1 MPPRSI
7 DHHLPPEPGQTP
19 LEGLIRLDQL
29 RAVRRSVLI
38 SLPVTVLLSL
48 SNLAMANYGGHGEAG
63 FAWFW
68 ASIAVN
74 LLRSLLCGFPP
85 RAVLLEG
92 RESPAV
98 RRWFHAMCLL
108 AWCSGMIWAAV
119 PVLCDGF
126 TTSQA
131 PFFLVVVCGI
141 TAGAVVH
148 GTAYARVP
156 ICFIT
161 PALFSV
167 ITCLVWAGSFEQ
179 RMLAATVALYT
190 MALVRS
196 AWEGERAF
204 LQASRS
210 KQEARALATSL
221 HEAHRQ
227 TLDIAE
233 DLRHRAT
240 HDMLTQVLNR
250 AGFMQVLDDSLASAA
265 GRTDA
270 PPGAP
275 PGATPDPAGAP
286 ARMEEGPHC
295 LMLLDL
301 DGFKSVNDL
310 FGHKAGDLLLVE
322 VAQRL
327 RQALPRGYVLGRLGG
342 DEFAVLGRLCP
353 ASLAP
358 EREAAELATRL
369 TAAVA
374 IPFTVCEAG
383 RVGVSIGVF
392 CDQSSGISASS
403 GEMLSCADAALY
415 AAKRSGRN
423 RFCLFDDTL
432 RHQREVTRDIE
443 RDLPRALAGGA
454 LQVHYQPLLRRPCGT
469 LAGMEALIRWSH
481 PRHGPI
487 DPPAIILAAASAGQA
502 EPLLRFILRDVCRM
516 IATLRQMGHADAVV
530 SMNVSPREMTQFG
543 VARLVMSTLAEF
555 GLPPG
560 MLEIELTEEA
570 MMDLRIAQAGL
581 DTLGRAGVRIAIDDF
596 GVGFASLGSL
606 QKLEVDRIK
615 IDRSFISGMV
625 KARSDQVLVQ
635 AVLSLARSL
644 EIEVVA
650 EGVENEETLQM
661 LDRFGCPIVQGYH
674 LSPPLPPAALLDRIR
689 QWDAVL
695 PRPATRALPWR

>member
-204 LQASRS
+204 L
-210 KQEARALATSL
+210 
-221 HEAHRQ
+221 
-227 TLDIAE
+227 
-233 DLRHRAT
+233 
-240 HDMLTQVLNR
+240 
-250 AGFMQVLDDSLASAA
+250 
-265 GRTDA
+265 
-270 PPGAP
+270 
-275 PGATPDPAGAP
+275 
-286 ARMEEGPHC
+286 
-295 LMLLDL
+295 
-301 DGFKSVNDL
+301 
-310 FGHKAGDLLLVE
+310 
-322 VAQRL
+322 
-327 RQALPRGYVLGRLGG
+327 
-342 DEFAVLGRLCP
+342 
-353 ASLAP
+353 
-358 EREAAELATRL
+358 
-369 TAAVA
+369 
-374 IPFTVCEAG
+374 
-383 RVGVSIGVF
+383 SIG
-392 CDQSSGISASS
+392 
-403 GEMLSCADAALY
+403 
-415 AAKRSGRN
+415 
-423 RFCLFDDTL
+423 
-432 RHQREVTRDIE
+432 IE
-443 RDLPRALAGGA
+443 WGPQIGA
-454 LQVHYQPLLRRPCGT
+454 QKGPLL
-469 LAGMEALIRWSH
+469 
-481 PRHGPI
+481 
-487 DPPAIILAAASAGQA
+487 
-502 EPLLRFILRDVCRM
+502 
-516 IATLRQMGHADAVV
+516 
-530 SMNVSPREMTQFG
+530 
-543 VARLVMSTLAEF
+543 
-555 GLPPG
+555 
-560 MLEIELTEEA
+560 
-570 MMDLRIAQAGL
+570 
-581 DTLGRAGVRIAIDDF
+581 
-596 GVGFASLGSL
+596 
-606 QKLEVDRIK
+606 
-615 IDRSFISGMV
+615 
-625 KARSDQVLVQ
+625 
-635 AVLSLARSL
+635 
-644 EIEVVA
+644 
-650 EGVENEETLQM
+650 
-661 LDRFGCPIVQGYH
+661 
-674 LSPPLPPAALLDRIR
+674 
-689 QWDAVL
+689 
-695 PRPATRALPWR
+695 

>member
-1 MPPRSI
+1 MPARPNEAPAPL
-7 DHHLPPEPGQTP
+7 DTGQPP

-38 SLPVTVLLSL
+38 SLPVTILLSL
-48 SNLAMANYGGHGEAG
+48 SNLAMASYGGQGGAG
-63 FAWFW
+63 LVWFW

-74 LLRSLLCGFPP
+74 LMRSLLCGFPP
-85 RAVLLEG
+85 RAMLLDG
-92 RESPAV
+92 RESPAI
-98 RRWFHAMCLL
+98 RRWFRAMCLL
-108 AWCSGMIWAAV
+108 AWCSGMVWAAV
-119 PVLCDGF
+119 PLLCDGY

-161 PALFSV
+161 PALFSIIV
-167 ITCLVWAGSFEQ
+167 CLVWNGSFEQ

-190 MALVRS
+190 VALVRS
-196 AWEGERAF
+196 AWEGEVAF

-210 KQEARALATSL
+210 KQEARALAASL

-240 HDMLTQVLNR
+240 HDMLTRVLNR
-250 AGFMQVLDDSLASAA
+250 AGFLQALDDSLARTAA
-265 GRTDA
+265 SRDA
-270 PPGAP
+270 PAP
-275 PGATPDPAGAP
+275 ED
-286 ARMEEGPHC
+286 GPHC

-310 FGHKAGDLLLVE
+310 FGHKAGDLLLAE

-327 RQALPRGYVLGRLGG
+327 RRALPRGYVLGRLGG
-342 DEFAVLGRLCP
+342 DEFAVLGRLSP
-353 ASLAP
+353 DTLAP

-374 IPFTVCEAG
+374 IPFTVCDAG

-392 CDQSSGISASS
+392 CEQPPGTAVN
-403 GEMLSCADAALY
+403 GEEMLSCADAALY

-423 RFCLFDDTL
+423 RFCLFDDAL

-443 RDLPRALAGGA
+443 RDLPRALAEGA

-469 LAGMEALIRWSH
+469 LAGAEALLRWNH

-502 EPLLRFILRDVCRM
+502 ELLLRFILRDVCGM
-516 IATLRQMGHADAVV
+516 IATLHQMGHADAVV

-625 KARSDQVLVQ
+625 GTRSDQVLVQ

-661 LDRFGCPIVQGYH
+661 LDRFGCPTVQGYH
-674 LSPPLPPAALLDRIR
+674 LSLPLPPAALLDRVR
-689 QWDAVL
+689 QWDTARLV
-695 PRPATRALPWR
+695 TRALP

>member
-1 MPPRSI
+1 MSARPNETPASL
-7 DHHLPPEPGQTP
+7 DASQPP

-38 SLPVTVLLSL
+38 SLPVTMLLSL
-48 SNLAMANYGGHGEAG
+48 SNLVMANYGSHGEAG
-63 FAWFW
+63 LIWFW
-68 ASIAVN
+68 ASITVN

-85 RAVLLEG
+85 RAMLLDG
-92 RESPAV
+92 RESRAV
-98 RRWFHAMCLL
+98 RLWFQAMCLL

-119 PVLCDGF
+119 PVLCDGY
-126 TTSQA
+126 TTPQA

-167 ITCLVWAGSFEQ
+167 IVCLVWAGSFEQ

-190 MALVRS
+190 AALVRS

-221 HEAHRQ
+221 HESHRQ

-250 AGFMQVLDDSLASAA
+250 AGFMQALDDSLAQASP
-265 GRTDA
+265 GHA
-270 PPGAP
+270 PL
-275 PGATPDPAGAP
+275 
-286 ARMEEGPHC
+286 RMEDGPHC

-310 FGHKAGDLLLVE
+310 FGHKAGDLLLAE

-342 DEFAVLGRLCP
+342 DEFAVLGRLSP
-353 ASLAP
+353 NTLDP

-392 CDQSSGISASS
+392 CDHPPGSPSGMAAGSE
-403 GEMLSCADAALY
+403 EMLSCADAALY

-432 RHQREVTRDIE
+432 RRQRDMTRDIE
-443 RDLPRALAGGA
+443 RDLPRALAEGG
-454 LQVHYQPLLRRPCGT
+454 LQVHYQPLLRRPGGT
-469 LAGMEALIRWSH
+469 LAGMEALIRWNH

-487 DPPAIILAAASAGQA
+487 DPPAIILAAANSGQA

-516 IATLRQMGHADAVV
+516 IATLRGMGHAEAVV

-543 VARLVMSTLAEF
+543 VARLIMSTLAEF
-555 GLPPG
+555 GVPAG

-625 KARSDQVLVQ
+625 GARSDQVLVQ

-674 LSPPLPPAALLDRIR
+674 LSPPLPPAALLDRVR
-689 QWDAVL
+689 QWDA
-695 PRPATRALPWR
+695 ALPYR

>member
-1 MPPRSI
+1 MPARP
-7 DHHLPPEPGQTP
+7 DEAPAPLDTGQPP

-38 SLPVTVLLSL
+38 SLPVTILLSF
-48 SNLAMANYGGHGEAG
+48 SNLAMASYGGQGRAG
-63 FAWFW
+63 FVWFW
-68 ASIAVN
+68 TSIAVN
-74 LLRSLLCGFPP
+74 LMRSLLCGFPP
-85 RAVLLEG
+85 RAMLLDG
-92 RESPAV
+92 RESPAI
-98 RRWFHAMCLL
+98 RRWFRAMCLL
-108 AWCSGMIWAAV
+108 AWCSGMVWAAV
-119 PVLCDGF
+119 PLLCDGY
-126 TTSQA
+126 TTPQA

-156 ICFIT
+156 VCFIT

-167 ITCLVWAGSFEQ
+167 IVCLAWAGSFEQ

-190 MALVRS
+190 AALVRN
-196 AWEGERAF
+196 AWEGERTF

-210 KQEARALATSL
+210 KQEARALAASL

-250 AGFMQVLDDSLASAA
+250 AGFLQALDDSLARTAA
-265 GRTDA
+265 SRN
-270 PPGAP
+270 
-275 PGATPDPAGAP
+275 AP
-286 ARMEEGPHC
+286 APEDGPHC

-310 FGHKAGDLLLVE
+310 FGHKAGDLLLAE

-327 RQALPRGYVLGRLGG
+327 RRALPRGYVLGRLGG
-342 DEFAVLGRLCP
+342 DEFAVLGRLSP
-353 ASLAP
+353 DTLVP

-374 IPFTVCEAG
+374 IPFTVCDAG

-392 CDQSSGISASS
+392 CEQPPGTATNG

-423 RFCLFDDTL
+423 RFCLFDDAL

-443 RDLPRALAGGA
+443 RDLPRALAEGA

-469 LAGMEALIRWSH
+469 LAGAEALIRWNH

-502 EPLLRFILRDVCRM
+502 EPLLRFILRDVCGM

-543 VARLVMSTLAEF
+543 VARLVMSALAEF

-581 DTLGRAGVRIAIDDF
+581 DTLGRAWVRIAIDDF

-625 KARSDQVLVQ
+625 GTRSDQVLVQ

-674 LSPPLPPAALLDRIR
+674 LSQPLPPAALLDRVR
-689 QWDAVL
+689 QWDAARL
-695 PRPATRALPWR
+695 ATRALP